1 MALKQLMLGKKI
13 EQRKALLAP
22 LLEQETALQQRSAD
36 AEKALEEAKTDEE
49 IQTVEDEVTAIETEQ
64 TELDKKKG
72 DLQTEINTLEA
83 ELAELNNKTPDN
95 NPAPAPAPTP
105 EAPEQRSRTPFQG
118 GETRMKLT
126 FREMNFEQ
134 RAAIVAR
141 NDVKDFLGQVRELG
155 RKSQQR
161 AVNGAELTFPL
172 VLLSIVR
179 DNLHRYSKLI
189 NRVNLQPVPGIARQ
203 NIMGAV
209 PEAIWTEA
217 CGTLNELT
225 LFFGQIE
232 VDGFKV
238 GGFVPVCNATLE
250 DSDESLAAAILDAI
264 SQAIGLAT
272 DKAIVYGTGKK
283 MPLGIVTRLAQASQ
297 PSDWS
302 TKSPAWK
309 DLRTTNIR
317 QINMTALDAEPF
329 FAALVLAAANARANY
344 TTSGGKF
351 WAMNTQT
358 HAMLMAKM
366 VSLNASGA
374 LVSAMNMTMP
384 IVGGPIEI
392 LEFIPD
398 GDIVGGYGELYLLA
412 ERAGIQLAQSEH
424 VRFIEDQTV
433 FKGTA
438 RYDGRP
444 VFGEGFVVI
453 NINNVAPATSVPFA
467 PDNANP
473 EDAYL
478 DSLAVGS
485 LTLSPAFNPAISSY
499 TTSTTNA
506 SNTVTVDPDKDAAV
520 VEIKVNGSAVANGGT
535 ATWTTGANTVEIKV
549 TYGTTSRT
557 YSVAVTK
564 S

>member
-64 TELDKKKG
+64 TDLDKKKG
-72 DLQTEINTLEA
+72 DLQAEIDTLEA

-95 NPAPAPAPTP
+95 NPAPAPVPTP
-105 EAPEQRSRTPFQG
+105 EAPEQRSRTPYQG

-141 NDVKDFLGQVRELG
+141 NDVKEFLGQVRELG

-172 VLLSIVR
+172 VLLSIIR

-189 NRVNLQPVPGIARQ
+189 TRVNLQPVPGKARQ
-203 NIMGAV
+203 NIMGAI
-209 PEAIWTEA
+209 PEAVWTEA
-217 CGTLNELT
+217 CATLNELT

-232 VDGFKV
+232 VDGYKV

-272 DKAIVYGTGKK
+272 DKAILYGTGKK
-283 MPLGIVTRLAQASQ
+283 MPLGVVTRLAQASQ
-297 PSDWS
+297 PSDWPAN
-302 TKSPAWK
+302 SPAWK
-309 DLRTTNIR
+309 DLRTTNMR
-317 QINMTALDAEPF
+317 QINMTALDAEAF
-329 FAALVLAAANARANY
+329 FAALVLGAANARANY
-344 TTSGGKF
+344 TTTGRKF

-358 HAMLMAKM
+358 HAMLTAKM

-374 LVSAMNMTMP
+374 LVAAINNSMP
-384 IVGGPIEI
+384 IVGGDIVI

-444 VFGEGFVVI
+444 VFGEGFVVM

-478 DSLAVGS
+478 ESLAVGS

-499 TTSTTNA
+499 TTTTTNA
-506 SNTVTVDPDKDAAV
+506 SNTVTVDPDKDGAV
-520 VEIKVNGSAVANGGT
+520 AEIKVNGSTVANGGT